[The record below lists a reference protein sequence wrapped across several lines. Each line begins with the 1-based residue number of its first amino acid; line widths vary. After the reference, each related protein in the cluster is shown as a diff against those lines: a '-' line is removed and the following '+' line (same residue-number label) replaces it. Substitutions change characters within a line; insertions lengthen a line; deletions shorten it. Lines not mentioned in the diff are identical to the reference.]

1 MKAYLIS
8 IGDEI
13 LIGQIVNS
21 NAAYIADRLNE
32 VSVEV
37 VKMVAIGDSIDEI
50 TRELDAAFSQAELV
64 VMTGGL
70 GPTHDDVT
78 KSAVVKYFGTEL
90 VFNETIWE
98 RVLEFLEQRK
108 MEVKDIH
115 KTQAEVPKNAEI
127 FENTKG
133 TAPGL
138 WFEKDGKYLAVMPGV
153 PAEMKTMTDDYLI
166 PRLRLMTE
174 LSGETVL
181 RKTLLTTGLPE
192 SEVYLKLGNLDE
204 LLDGAELA
212 FLPNQ
217 FGVRLRI
224 TVKAP
229 TQDEAHDKLLLVEQR
244 IRARIGR
251 YIYGV
256 DNQTLEEVVA
266 KLLIERELTLATAES
281 CTGGLIASRLTNIPG
296 SSAFFDR
303 GIVSY
308 SNGAKVE
315 LLNVDEDTI
324 NTYGAVS
331 PQVAEQMAK
340 GVRQSCGADL
350 GLAVTGIMGPGGATV
365 NKPVGLVYIALA
377 DEENCIVK
385 EFHFG
390 NDRLTNKDKTSQR
403 ALDMLRRH
411 LLGIA
416 DEQ

>member
-153 PAEMKTMTDDYLI
+153 PAEMKAMTDDYLI

-266 KLLIERELTLATAES
+266 KLLVERELTLATAES

>member
-21 NAAYIADRLNE
+21 NAAYIAEKLNDI
-32 VSVEV
+32 SVDV
-37 VKMVAIGDSIDEI
+37 VKMVAIGDSEKGIIE
-50 TRELDAAFSQAELV
+50 ELDVAFSQAELV
-64 VMTGGL
+64 IMTGGL

-78 KSAVVKYFGTEL
+78 KSAVTKYFDSEL
-90 VFNETIWE
+90 VFNETVWE
-98 RVLEFLEQRK
+98 RVKEFLEQRD
-108 MEVKDIH
+108 MEIKEIH
-115 KTQAEVPKNAEI
+115 KTQAEVPKGAEI
-127 FENTKG
+127 FENSKG

-138 WFEKDGKYLAVMPGV
+138 WFERDGKYLAVMPGV
-153 PAEMKTMTDDYLI
+153 PAEMKAMLDDYLI
-166 PRLRLMTE
+166 PRVRLMTE
-174 LSGETVL
+174 LTGETVL

-229 TQDEAHDKLLLVEQR
+229 TRDEAHDKLLLVEQR
-244 IRARIGR
+244 IRAKIGR

-256 DNQTLEEVVA
+256 NNQTLEEVVA
-266 KLLIERELTLATAES
+266 KLLIEREITLTTAES

-315 LLNVDEDTI
+315 LLNVDEDTL

-331 PQVAEQMAK
+331 PQVAEQMAT
-340 GVRQSCGADL
+340 GVRQIYGADL
-350 GLAVTGIMGPGGATV
+350 GLAVTGIMGPGGATAT
-365 NKPVGLVYIALA
+365 KPVGLVYIALA
-377 DEENCIVK
+377 DEEKCTVK

-390 NDRLTNKDKTSQR
+390 TDRLTNKDKTSQK
-403 ALDMLRRH
+403 ALDMLRRY

-416 DEQ
+416 DE

>member
-153 PAEMKTMTDDYLI
+153 PAEMKAMTDDYLI

-390 NDRLTNKDKTSQR
+390 NDRLTNKDKTSQK

>member
-13 LIGQIVNS
+13 LIGQIINS
-21 NAAYIADRLNE
+21 NAAFIADKLNE
-32 VSVEV
+32 LSIDV
-37 VKMVAIGDSIDEI
+37 VKMVAIADDEEEI
-50 TRELDAAFSQAELV
+50 INELKTAFEQAELV

-78 KSAVVKYFGTEL
+78 KSAVVKYYGTKL
-90 VFNETIWE
+90 VFNEQVWA
-98 RVLEFLEQRK
+98 RVKEFLEQRN
-108 MEVKDIH
+108 MEIKEIH
-115 KTQAEVPKNAEI
+115 KTQAQVPEIAET

-138 WFEKDGKYLAVMPGV
+138 WFAKEGKYLAVMPGV
-153 PAEMKTMTDDYLI
+153 PAEMQAMVNDYLI
-166 PRLRLMTE
+166 PRLRL
-174 LSGETVL
+174 LSDLNGEAVV

-192 SEVYLKLGNLDE
+192 SEVFLKLGDLDE
-204 LLDGAELA
+204 LLSGAKLA

-229 TQDEAHDKLLLVEQR
+229 TREEATDKLLLVEQR
-244 IRARIGR
+244 IRAKIGR

-324 NTYGAVS
+324 NKYGAVS
-331 PQVAEQMAK
+331 PQVAEQMAT

-350 GLAVTGIMGPGGATV
+350 GLAVTGIMGPGGATAT
-365 NKPVGLVYIALA
+365 KPVGLVYIALA
-377 DEENCIVK
+377 DEEKCNVK

-390 NDRLTNKDKTSQR
+390 TDRLTNKDKTSQS

-411 LLGIA
+411 LLGIS
-416 DEQ
+416 DE

>member
-21 NAAYIADRLNE
+21 NAAYIAEKLNE
-32 VSVEV
+32 ISVDV
-37 VKMVAIGDSIDEI
+37 VKMVAIGDSEEEI
-50 TRELDAAFSQAELV
+50 KKELDVAFSQADLV
-64 VMTGGL
+64 VTTGGL

-78 KSAVVKYFGTEL
+78 KSTVADYFGVKL
-90 VFNETIWE
+90 AFNETVWE
-98 RVLEFLEQRK
+98 RVKEFLEQRG
-108 MEVKDIH
+108 MEIKDIH
-115 KTQAEVPKNAEI
+115 KTQAEVPEGAEI

-138 WFEKDGKYLAVMPGV
+138 WFERDGKYLAVMPGV
-153 PAEMKTMTDDYLI
+153 PVEMKAMTDDYLI

-192 SEVYLKLGNLDE
+192 SEIFLKLGNLDE
-204 LLDGAELA
+204 LLDGASLA

-229 TQDEAHDKLLLVEQR
+229 TREEAHDKLLLVEQR
-244 IRARIGR
+244 IRAKVGR

-324 NTYGAVS
+324 NSHGAVS

-350 GLAVTGIMGPGGATV
+350 GLAVTGIMGPGGATAT
-365 NKPVGLVYIALA
+365 KPVGLVYIALA
-377 DEENCIVK
+377 DDEDCIVK
-385 EFHFG
+385 EFKFG
-390 NDRLTNKDKTSQR
+390 NDRLTNKDKTAQK
-403 ALDMLRRH
+403 ALDMLRRR

-416 DEQ
+416 DE

>member
-8 IGDEI
+8 VGDEI
-13 LIGQIVNS
+13 LIGQIVNT
-21 NAAYIADRLNE
+21 NAAYIADKLNE
-32 VSVEV
+32 VSVDV
-37 VKMVAIGDSIDEI
+37 VKMVAIGDNEKEI
-50 TRELDAAFSQAELV
+50 IKELNVAFSQADLV

-78 KSAVVKYFGTEL
+78 KISVAKFFDTEI
-90 VFNETIWE
+90 VFNETVWE
-98 RVLEFLEQRK
+98 RVKEYLEKRDI
-108 MEVKDIH
+108 EVKEIH
-115 KTQAEVPKNAEI
+115 KTQAEVPEGAEI
-127 FENTKG
+127 FENAKG

-138 WFEKDGKYLAVMPGV
+138 WLERDGKYLAVMPGV
-153 PAEMKTMTDDYLI
+153 PAEMKAMTDDYLI
-166 PRLRLMTE
+166 PRLRLMTD

-192 SEVYLKLGNLDE
+192 SEVFLKLGNLDE
-204 LLDGAELA
+204 LLDGAQLA

-229 TQDEAHDKLLLVEQR
+229 TRDEANDKLLLIEQK
-244 IRARIGR
+244 IRAKIGR
-251 YIYGV
+251 YIYGS

-331 PQVAEQMAK
+331 PQVAEQMAT

-350 GLAVTGIMGPGGATV
+350 GLAVTGIMGPGGATAT
-365 NKPVGLVYIALA
+365 KPVGLVYIALA
-377 DEENCIVK
+377 DEENCTVK

-390 NDRLTNKDKTSQR
+390 DDRLINKDKTAQR
-403 ALDMLRRH
+403 ALDMLRRY
-411 LLGIA
+411 LLGIS
-416 DEQ
+416 DE

>member
-153 PAEMKTMTDDYLI
+153 PAEMKAMTDDYLI